1 MIYTERLKLFAE
13 RHGQQ
18 AIADAIQISQVQ
30 VSRIIN
36 KGQIPRADKLLALS
50 ELLEMDLK
58 ALVTELTEQSKSKIN
73 ENRKNQ

>member
-18 AIADAIQISQVQ
+18 AIADTIQISQVQ

-58 ALVTELTEQSKSKIN
+58 ALVTELTEQSKIN